1 MNLETAKA
9 YLQKHNQS
17 QLLQYYDELSA
28 EEQLRLL
35 KQIEYTNF
43 NIVKNIEISQSGSG
57 NGKITP
63 PANAVTVEEAARR
76 RIQFE
81 TVGLNML
88 AEGKVGAV
96 LLAGGQGSRL
106 GYDGPKGT
114 FNIGVTR
121 ELSIFEQLMRNV
133 SDVTSQT
140 GRAFPLFIMT
150 STVNDAATR
159 SFFEEHSYF
168 GYPRDEI
175 HFFIQDVAP
184 ACDYDGKVFL
194 DDKGRISLMPNGNG
208 GWYSSLVNNGLGR
221 ILERDNIEWLNVFGV
236 DNVLQRICDPAFI
249 GATILKRCRCGAK
262 VVKKTSPDEKV
273 GVLCTQDGKPSIVE
287 YFEMP
292 EDLKN
297 KTKKGELVYRYGVI
311 LNYLFNVHDLNLTLS
326 GKLPYHLAD
335 KAIAHMENGVRVTP
349 SKPCGYKFETLV
361 VDMVRLMGSC
371 LAYEV
376 EREREFAPV
385 KNATGTDSVDTAREL
400 LRKNGVVL

>member
-43 NIVKNIEISQSGSG
+43 NIVKNIEIAQSGSG

-150 STVNDAATR
+150 STVNDVATR
-159 SFFEEHSYF
+159 SFFKEHSYF

-349 SKPCGYKFETLV
+349 SSPCGYKFETLV

-400 LRKNGVVL
+400 LRKNGVAL

>member
-76 RIQFE
+76 RVQFE

-159 SFFEEHSYF
+159 SFFKEHSYF

-249 GATILKRCRCGAK
+249 GAIILKRCRCGAK

>member
-17 QLLQYYDELSA
+17 QLLQYYDELSE

-63 PANAVTVEEAARR
+63 PANTVSIEEAARR

-150 STVNDAATR
+150 STVNDVATR
-159 SFFEEHSYF
+159 SFFKEHSYF

-184 ACDYDGKVFL
+184 ACDYDGK
-194 DDKGRISLMPNGNG
+194 
-208 GWYSSLVNNGLGR
+208 
-221 ILERDNIEWLNVFGV
+221 E
-236 DNVLQRICDPAFI
+236 
-249 GATILKRCRCGAK
+249 
-262 VVKKTSPDEKV
+262 
-273 GVLCTQDGKPSIVE
+273 
-287 YFEMP
+287 
-292 EDLKN
+292 
-297 KTKKGELVYRYGVI
+297 
-311 LNYLFNVHDLNLTLS
+311 
-326 GKLPYHLAD
+326 
-335 KAIAHMENGVRVTP
+335 
-349 SKPCGYKFETLV
+349 
-361 VDMVRLMGSC
+361 
-371 LAYEV
+371 
-376 EREREFAPV
+376 
-385 KNATGTDSVDTAREL
+385 
-400 LRKNGVVL
+400 

>member
-150 STVNDAATR
+150 STVNDVATR
-159 SFFEEHSYF
+159 SFFKEHSYF

-249 GATILKRCRCGAK
+249 GA
-262 VVKKTSPDEKV
+262 KKTSPDEKV

-349 SKPCGYKFETLV
+349 SSPCGYKFETLV

-400 LRKNGVVL
+400 LRKNGVAL

>member
-63 PANAVTVEEAARR
+63 PANTVSIEEAARR

-81 TVGLNML
+81 TVGLNVL

-150 STVNDAATR
+150 STVNDVATR
-159 SFFEEHSYF
+159 SFFKEHSYF

-385 KNATGTDSVDTAREL
+385 KNATGTDSVDTARAL

>member
-150 STVNDAATR
+150 STVNDVATR
-159 SFFEEHSYF
+159 SFFKEHSYF

-311 LNYLFNVHDLNLTLS
+311 LNYLFNVGALDRTLS
-326 GKLPYHLAD
+326 NKLPYHLAK
-335 KAIAHMENGVRVTP
+335 KAVKHIKDGKLVEPTQPN
-349 SKPCGYKFETLV
+349 GYKFETLV
-361 VDMVRLMGSC
+361 VDMVKMMGSC

-385 KNATGTDSVDTAREL
+385 KNKTGADSVESARAL
-400 LRKNGVVL
+400 LIKNGVSL